1 VALWKDRLEDDG
13 ALHASETTLR
23 RIADA
28 VVAEAIRGLRR
39 AFVEGDVS
47 RQWRRRSLALARLF
61 VWTRARNLGWARGRD
76 QRVGPAAADARGARA
91 LGRADPAGVSPV
103 RE

>member
-1 VALWKDRLEDDG
+1 MALWKDRLEDDG

-47 RQWRRRSLALARLF
+47 RQWRAQIVLELARLL
-61 VWTRARNLGWARGRD
+61 RLDLERGTWGRL
-76 QRVGPAAADARGARA
+76 AAEDRRQ
-91 LGRADPAGVSPV
+91 LGRAFLTLGALAHSRAPV
-103 RE
+103 PLA